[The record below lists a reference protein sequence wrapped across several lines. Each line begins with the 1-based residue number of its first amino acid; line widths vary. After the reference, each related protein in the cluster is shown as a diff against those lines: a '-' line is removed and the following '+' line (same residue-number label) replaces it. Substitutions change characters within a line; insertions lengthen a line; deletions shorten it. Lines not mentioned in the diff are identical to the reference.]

1 LRTTLGSSVCRS
13 RSGVRPAEDL
23 FSFSLDFIRFLAV
36 EQGTR
41 DFFGVG
47 TPIKNN
53 EVARVLSAC
62 QPDSRYPAP

>member
-1 LRTTLGSSVCRS
+1 M
-13 RSGVRPAEDL
+13 RPAEEL
-23 FSFSLDFIRFLAV
+23 FSFSFDFIRFLAV

-41 DFFGVG
+41 TRDFFGVG
-47 TPIKNN
+47 IPIKTN